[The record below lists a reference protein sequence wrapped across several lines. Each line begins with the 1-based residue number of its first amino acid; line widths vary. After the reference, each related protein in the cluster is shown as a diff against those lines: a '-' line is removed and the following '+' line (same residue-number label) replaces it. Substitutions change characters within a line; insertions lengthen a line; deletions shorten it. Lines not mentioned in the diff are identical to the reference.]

1 MSELKNIQNIN
12 TYYEILNQ
20 VLALLDSEDQQFIYL
35 TGAAGT
41 GKTTLIERVLEEN
54 ALKKIVVAPTGVAA
68 LNIGGSTINSA
79 FRIGFDTFPIIQ
91 ESNDPRFKK
100 LLKNLEL
107 LIIDEISMVRAPML
121 DAISETLKLHRNSN
135 EPFGGIH
142 VLACGDLFQ
151 LPPVV
156 KDNEINLIDE
166 KYESVYFFSSKSFK
180 EIENPAFFELTYS
193 FRQSEDENFYSLL
206 NNIRLG
212 DDLTETISSINRK
225 CFNPDFESESS
236 LIITTRKYRAEQ
248 INDEMLNLIDGPAT
262 SAAAEEHGELNENDL
277 PAPRN
282 LRIKKDAKVM
292 FIKNDS
298 EGRWVNGT
306 IGVVTNC
313 SDKKGKFIRVR
324 VGEEIFKVKR
334 EEWNKIKYVYDEYND
349 EMEEEIVSSFK
360 QFPLKL
366 GWAVTIHKAQG
377 LTLESCSIDLG
388 DGAFAT
394 GQTYV
399 ALSRCKTLNSVNLY
413 QELKERD
420 AMVDSAIK
428 DFHKKNFSSYS

>member
-12 TYYEILNQ
+12 TYDEILNQ

-54 ALKKIVVAPTGVAA
+54 TLKKIVVAPTGVAA

-313 SDKKGKFIRVR
+313 ADKKGKFIRVQ

>member
-1 MSELKNIQNIN
+1 MAIKKKVDETSFDIYFDEINELF
-12 TYYEILNQ
+12 ES
-20 VLALLDSEDQQFIYL
+20 DEDQQFVYL

-41 GKTTLIERVLEEN
+41 GKTTLVKKLIDEN
-54 ALKKIVVAPTGVAA
+54 SLKKIVVAPTGIAA
-68 LNIGGSTINSA
+68 LNIGGATINSA
-79 FRIGFDTFPIIQ
+79 FRIGFDTFPVIK

-121 DAISETLKLHRNSN
+121 DAISETLKLHRDSS
-135 EPFGGIH
+135 EPFGGVH

-156 KDNEINLIDE
+156 KDNEVDAIYE
-166 KYESVYFFSSKSFK
+166 KYESIYFFSANSFK
-180 EIENPAFFELTYS
+180 EIASPSFYELTYS
-193 FRQSEDENFYSLL
+193 FRQSDDNNFYDLL

-212 DDLTETISSINRK
+212 NDVENTINKINAS
-225 CFNPDFESESS
+225 CFNPSNYEESA
-236 LIITTRKYRAEQ
+236 LIVTSRRYRADQ
-248 INDEMLNLIDGPAT
+248 INEEMLNTIEGPAT
-262 SAAAEEHGELNENDL
+262 AAMAEELGDLNENEL

-282 LRIKKDAKVM
+282 LRIKEGAKVM

-306 IGVVTNC
+306 VGKVLDC
-313 SDKKGKFIRVR
+313 KDKKRKTIKVEVAGKTLS
-324 VGEEIFKVKR
+324 VKR
-334 EEWNKIKYVYDEYND
+334 EEWNKIRYVYDDYDD

-388 DGAFAT
+388 QGAFAT

-399 ALSRCKTLNSVNLY
+399 ALSRCKTLGSVNLY
-413 QELKERD
+413 QELRKTD
-420 AMVDSAIK
+420 AMVDSAII
-428 DFHKKNFSSYS
+428 DFHKESF

>member
-1 MSELKNIQNIN
+1 MKDSSIKDELKTFDN
-12 TYYEILNQ
+12 TLDQILE
-20 VLALLDSEDQQFIYL
+20 LLDSDTQQFIYL

-54 ALKKIVVAPTGVAA
+54 NLKKIVVAPTGVAA

-79 FRIGFDTFPIIQ
+79 FRIGFDIFPQIQ

-100 LLKNLEL
+100 LLKKLEL

-121 DAISETLKLHRNSN
+121 DAISETLKLHRNSS

-156 KDNEINLIDE
+156 KDNEIDAIDE
-166 KYESVYFFSSKSFK
+166 RYESVYFFSSNSFK
-180 EIENPAFFELTYS
+180 EIEAPAFFELTYS
-193 FRQSEDENFYSLL
+193 FRQSEDEDFYSLL

-212 DDLTETISSINRK
+212 ERLSETINKINRR
-225 CFNPDFESESS
+225 CFNPEFENESS
-236 LIITTRKYRAEQ
+236 LIITTRKYRADQ
-248 INDEMLNLIDGPAT
+248 INEAMLNEIDGPAT
-262 SAAAEEHGELNENDL
+262 SAKSEELGELNDNDL

-313 SDKKGKFIRVR
+313 SDKKGRFLRVQ
-324 VGEEIFKVKR
+324 VGDEIFKVKR

-388 DGAFAT
+388 NGAFAT

-420 AMVDSAIK
+420 ALVDSAIK
-428 DFHKKNFSSYS
+428 DFHKENFNSSA

>member
-1 MSELKNIQNIN
+1 MKSSKINSEIRNFDNVLEQ
-12 TYYEILNQ
+12 ILE
-20 VLALLDSEDQQFIYL
+20 LLDSDDQQFIYR

-41 GKTTLIERVLEEN
+41 GKTTLIEKVLDEN
-54 ALKKIVVAPTGVAA
+54 NLKKIVVAPTGVAA

-79 FRIGFDTFPIIQ
+79 FRIGFDIFPQIQ

-121 DAISETLKLHRNSN
+121 DAISETLKLHRNSK

-156 KDNEINLIDE
+156 KENEVNIIDE
-166 KYESVYFFSSKSFK
+166 KYESVYFFSADSFK
-180 EIENPAFFELTYS
+180 EIDSPRFFELTYS
-193 FRQSEDENFYSLL
+193 FRQSEDEDFYSLL

-212 DDLTETISSINRK
+212 MNLSETIKTINRR
-225 CFNPDFESESS
+225 CFNPEFENESS
-236 LIITTRKYRAEQ
+236 LIITTRKYRADQ
-248 INDEMLNLIDGPAT
+248 INEEMLSLIEGPAT
-262 SAAAEEHGELNENDL
+262 SARSEELGDLNENDL

-282 LRIKKDAKVM
+282 LRIKKGAKVM

-306 IGVVTNC
+306 IGIVTNC
-313 SDKKGKFIRVR
+313 SDEKGRFLRVQ

-388 DGAFAT
+388 HGAFAT

-420 AMVDSAIK
+420 ALVDSAIK
-428 DFHKKNFSSYS
+428 DFHEINFSS

>member
-1 MSELKNIQNIN
+1 MTESVDTNDISSFED
-12 TYYEILNQ
+12 
-20 VLALLDSEDQQFIYL
+20 VLSGVLDLLDSDEQQFIYL

-41 GKTTLIERVLEEN
+41 GKTTLIEKVLEEN
-54 ALKKIVVAPTGVAA
+54 SLKKIVIAPTGVAA

-79 FRIGFDTFPIIQ
+79 FRIGFDTFPVIQ

-100 LLKNLEL
+100 LLKKLEL

-121 DAISETLKLHRNSN
+121 DAISETLKLYRNSE
-135 EPFGGIH
+135 EPFGGVH

-156 KDNEINLIDE
+156 KDHEVNAIDE
-166 KYESVYFFSSKSFK
+166 KYESVYFFSSNSFK
-180 EIENPAFFELTYS
+180 EIKSPSFFELTYS

-212 DDLTETISSINRK
+212 ESLEDSINQINHA
-225 CFNPDFESESS
+225 CFNPDFENESS

-248 INDEMLNLIDGPAT
+248 INEEMLNFIEGPAT
-262 SAAAEEHGELNENDL
+262 SAKSEEFGEFNENDL

-282 LRIKKDAKVM
+282 LRIKKGAKVM

-306 IGVVTNC
+306 VGKVIDC
-313 SDKKGKFIRVR
+313 KDKKRKTIKVEVAGKTLS
-324 VGEEIFKVKR
+324 VKR
-334 EEWNKIKYVYDEYND
+334 EEWNKIRYVYDDYDD

-388 DGAFAT
+388 QGAFAT

-399 ALSRCKTLNSVNLY
+399 ALSRCKTLGSVNLY
-413 QELKERD
+413 QELRKTD
-420 AMVDSAIK
+420 AMVDSAIV
-428 DFHKKNFSSYS
+428 DFHKKFF

>member
-1 MSELKNIQNIN
+1 MKKTSIKDKVK
-12 TYYEILNQ
+12 TFDAILNNI
-20 VLALLDSEDQQFIYL
+20 LELLDSDSQQFIYL

-41 GKTTLIERVLEEN
+41 GKTTLIEKVLDKN
-54 ALKKIVVAPTGVAA
+54 NLKKIVVAPTGVAA

-79 FRIGFDTFPIIQ
+79 FRIGFDIFPQIQ
-91 ESNDPRFKK
+91 ETNDPRFKK
-100 LLKNLEL
+100 LLKKLEL

-121 DAISETLKLHRNSN
+121 DAISETLKLHRNST

-156 KDNEINLIDE
+156 KDSEIDVIDE
-166 KYESVYFFSSKSFK
+166 KYESVYFFSSNSFK
-180 EIENPAFFELTYS
+180 EIDSPAFFELTYS
-193 FRQSEDENFYSLL
+193 FRQSEDEDFYSLL

-212 DDLTETISSINRK
+212 ENLSETINSINRR
-225 CFNPDFESESS
+225 CFNPELENESS
-236 LIITTRKYRAEQ
+236 LIITTRKYRADQ
-248 INDEMLNLIDGPAT
+248 INEEMLNLIDGPAT
-262 SAAAEEHGELNENDL
+262 SARSEELGEFNDNDL

-306 IGVVTNC
+306 IGVVANC
-313 SDKKGKFIRVR
+313 SDKKGKFIRVQ
-324 VGEEIFKVKR
+324 VGDEIFKVKR

-388 DGAFAT
+388 NGAFAT

-413 QELKERD
+413 QELKEKD
-420 AMVDSAIK
+420 ALVDSAIK
-428 DFHKKNFSSYS
+428 DFHKIYFKPSS

>member
-12 TYYEILNQ
+12 TYDEILNQ

-420 AMVDSAIK
+420 ALVDSAIK
-428 DFHKKNFSSYS
+428 DFHKKNFNSYS

>member
-1 MSELKNIQNIN
+1 MKSSKINSEIRNFDNVLEQ
-12 TYYEILNQ
+12 ILE
-20 VLALLDSEDQQFIYL
+20 LLDSDNQQFIYL

-41 GKTTLIERVLEEN
+41 GKTTLIEKVLDEN
-54 ALKKIVVAPTGVAA
+54 NLKKIVVAPTGVAA

-79 FRIGFDTFPIIQ
+79 FRIGFDIFPQIQ

-100 LLKNLEL
+100 LLKKLEL

-121 DAISETLKLHRNSN
+121 DAISETLKLHRNSK

-156 KDNEINLIDE
+156 KENEVNIIDE
-166 KYESVYFFSSKSFK
+166 KYESVYFFSADSFK
-180 EIENPAFFELTYS
+180 EIDSPRFFELTYS
-193 FRQSEDENFYSLL
+193 FRQSEDEDFYSLL

-212 DDLTETISSINRK
+212 MNLSETIRTINRR
-225 CFNPDFESESS
+225 CFNPEFENESS
-236 LIITTRKYRAEQ
+236 LIITTRKYRADQ
-248 INDEMLNLIDGPAT
+248 INEEMLSLIEGPAT
-262 SAAAEEHGELNENDL
+262 SARSEELGDLNENDL

-282 LRIKKDAKVM
+282 LRIKKGAKVM

-306 IGVVTNC
+306 IGIVTNC
-313 SDKKGKFIRVR
+313 SDEKGRFLRVQ

-388 DGAFAT
+388 HGAFAT

-413 QELKERD
+413 QELNERD
-420 AMVDSAIK
+420 ALVDSAIK
-428 DFHKKNFSSYS
+428 DFHEINFSS

>member
-1 MSELKNIQNIN
+1 MTKSTKVDDIN
-12 TYYEILNQ
+12 SFEDTLSRVLN
-20 VLALLDSEDQQFIYL
+20 LLDSDEQQFIYL

-41 GKTTLIERVLEEN
+41 GKTTLIEKVLEEN
-54 ALKKIVVAPTGVAA
+54 NLKKIVVAPTGVAA

-79 FRIGFDTFPIIQ
+79 FRIGFDTFPVIQ

-100 LLKNLEL
+100 LLKKLEL

-121 DAISETLKLHRNSN
+121 DAISETLKLYRNN
-135 EPFGGIH
+135 GEPFGGVH

-156 KDNEINLIDE
+156 KDNEINAIDE
-166 KYESVYFFSSKSFK
+166 KYESVYFFSSNSFK
-180 EIENPAFFELTYS
+180 EIKNPSFFELTYS

-212 DDLTETISSINRK
+212 ENLEESINQINRA
-225 CFNPDFESESS
+225 CFNPDFDNESS

-248 INDEMLNLIDGPAT
+248 INEEMLNFIEGPAT
-262 SAAAEEHGELNENDL
+262 SAMSEEFGEFNENDL

-282 LRIKKDAKVM
+282 LRIKKGAKVM

-306 IGVVTNC
+306 IGEVTNC
-313 SDKKGKFIRVR
+313 SDKKGRFLRVQ
-324 VGEEIFKVKR
+324 VGDDIHKVKR

-360 QFPLKL
+360 QFPIKL

-388 DGAFAT
+388 NGAFAT

-399 ALSRCKTLNSVNLY
+399 ALSRCKTLNSLNLY
-413 QELKERD
+413 QELQVRD
-420 AMVDSAIK
+420 AMVDSAITN
-428 DFHKKNFSSYS
+428 FHEENF